1 MINDTLKSLT
11 STGKLSPLK
20 SSAHRRDVPL
30 PCPASRCTPGRGD
43 RSAAGVRDRTDRTPR
58 TAGSVPQWSSR
69 GSSGHQRSSMV
80 RRNRGSP
87 AFQLAQQGRCVRAI
101 RIVVR
106 RSSNVLNSR
115 VNALGS
121 STVKVAAPAAAIHL
135 GPELALQL
143 HQAPD
148 LGAVGADVG
157 LHVGGQLADGGQ
169 VDAE

>member
-1 MINDTLKSLT
+1 MHAWSQR
-11 STGKLSPLK
+11 PE
-20 SSAHRRDVPL
+20 RRRRPRPDGPNPSV
-30 PCPASRCTPGRGD
+30 RWVR
-43 RSAAGVRDRTDRTPR
+43 AAVVEQGQQRAPTVVHGVGG
-58 TAGSVPQWSSR
+58 TAG
-69 GSSGHQRSSMV
+69 H
-80 RRNRGSP
+80 

-157 LHVGGQLADGGQ
+157 LDVGGQLADGGQ